1 MFSNAIEENIAKSR
15 YYSCLFAKLR
25 LSSTY
30 IFHLN
35 KCADNGNLMI
45 LHVKSV
51 KFNGIAEISPLC
63 QAGILKDER
72 KGLGK
77 SDK

>member
-1 MFSNAIEENIAKSR
+1 MQLKEILPKPGIIR
-15 YYSCLFAKLR
+15 VCLYSSGCWVH
-25 LSSTY
+25 
-30 IFHLN
+30 IFHLY

-51 KFNGIAEISPLC
+51 KFNGMAKTSPLC
-63 QAGILKDER
+63 QAELLKNEK

-77 SDK
+77 SNK